1 MKLYTKIINEETKE
15 VLLINQEEAKLQN
28 LEDIEVDFSYNGK
41 AYLKGYAPV
50 KTLEE
55 LKGEKIQQLK
65 NNCQNYIYSIYPIYK
80 QLNISNILDGY
91 TEEDKQNMNSFINSN
106 RNIYKEK
113 KELINNANS
122 QEEIDNIDINF
133 K

>member
-80 QLNISNILDGY
+80 QLNIINILDGY
-91 TEEDKQNMNSFINSN
+91 T
-106 RNIYKEK
+106 
-113 KELINNANS
+113 
-122 QEEIDNIDINF
+122 
-133 K
+133 

>member
-1 MKLYTKIINEETKE
+1 
-15 VLLINQEEAKLQN
+15 
-28 LEDIEVDFSYNGK
+28 
-41 AYLKGYAPV
+41 
-50 KTLEE
+50 
-55 LKGEKIQQLK
+55 
-65 NNCQNYIYSIYPIYK
+65 
-80 QLNISNILDGY
+80 
-91 TEEDKQNMNSFINSN
+91 MNSFINSN

>member
-1 MKLYTKIINEETKE
+1 M
-15 VLLINQEEAKLQN
+15 QN
-28 LEDIEVDFSYNGK
+28 LEEIEVDFSYNCK

-55 LKGEKIQQLK
+55 LKEEKIQQLK
-65 NNCQNYIYSIYPIYK
+65 NNCQNYIYSVYPIYK

-91 TEEDKQNMNSFINSN
+91 TQDDKTKMNSFINSN

-133 K
+133 E